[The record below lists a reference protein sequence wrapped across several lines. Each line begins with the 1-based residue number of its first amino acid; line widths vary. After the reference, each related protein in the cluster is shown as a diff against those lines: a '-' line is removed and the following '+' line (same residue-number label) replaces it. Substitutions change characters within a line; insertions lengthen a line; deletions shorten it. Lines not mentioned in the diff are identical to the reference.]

1 MFFTILIFF
10 VILLV
15 LILSH
20 EFGHFIFAK
29 MRGVR
34 VDEFGFG
41 FPPRLVGK
49 QYGETLYSLNALPFG
64 GFVRIWGED
73 ETTEAASD
81 PRNFSSRPVGQRFWI
96 IAAGVL
102 MNMLL
107 AFGLFL
113 LGHVIGLP
121 TVVTEDTRGIVRDAK
136 VEIVEVAPGS
146 PAERAGLQIGD
157 TIQSFGETDRMGMQT
172 PRTVGDV
179 QAFIRAHQGR
189 PLLLTVR
196 RGVSLLSI
204 PVTPRMA
211 VPEGEGPL
219 GVALFETGIVSA
231 PWYMAPWEAAKT
243 TYDVTV
249 GVVKGLIYFF
259 KNLFAGTVVGDVAG
273 PVGIARYAGEA
284 GRMGFV
290 YVLQLTALL
299 SVNLAVLNVLPF
311 PALDGGR
318 ILFLLIE
325 KIKGSPVPARVSY
338 LAHAAGFVVLILLMV
353 FITYRDIVKL
363 L

>member
-1 MFFTILIFF
+1 MFTILIFF
-10 VILLV
+10 VMLLV

-20 EFGHFIFAK
+20 EFGHFVFAK
-29 MRGVR
+29 MRGIR

-73 ETTEAASD
+73 ETGEAASD
-81 PRNFSSRPVGQRFWI
+81 PRNFSSRSVGQRFWI

-102 MNMLL
+102 MNVWLAYLL
-107 AFGLFL
+107 FVFG
-113 LGHVIGLP
+113 HIIGLP
-121 TVVTEDTRGIVRDAK
+121 TVVTEDTRGAVRDIKVAI
-136 VEIVEVAPGS
+136 VEIAPGS
-146 PAERAGLQIGD
+146 PAASVGLQVGD
-157 TIQSFGETDRMGMQT
+157 TIESFAETDGTGVQT
-172 PRTVGDV
+172 PRAVAGV
-179 QAFIRAHQGR
+179 QTFIRAHQGR
-189 PLLLTVR
+189 PLVLGIR
-196 RGVSLLSI
+196 RGDQILSLR
-204 PVTPRMA
+204 VTPRTSA
-211 VPEGEGPL
+211 PEGQGLL
-219 GVALFETGIVSA
+219 GIAMFETGTVSV

-243 TYDVTV
+243 TYYVTRDTV
-249 GVVKGLIYFF
+249 SGLAYFF
-259 KNLFAGTVVGDVAG
+259 GNLFHGTVVGDVAG

-290 YVLQLTALL
+290 YVLRLMALL
-299 SVNLAVLNVLPF
+299 SINLAVLNVLPV

-338 LAHAAGFVVLILLMV
+338 LVHAAGFVVLILLMV